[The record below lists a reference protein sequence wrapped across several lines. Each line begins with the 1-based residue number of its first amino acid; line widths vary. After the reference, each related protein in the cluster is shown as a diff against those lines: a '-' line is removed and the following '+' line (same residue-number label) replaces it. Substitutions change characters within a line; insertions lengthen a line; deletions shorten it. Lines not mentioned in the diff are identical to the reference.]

1 MKTLRLLLTIVT
13 AASCI
18 FCATILTACP
28 YSIRD
33 SAFIG
38 RGSRVPFRLVFLST
52 STTPGNDKLAEAVK
66 NAAASWLQD
75 SNVVARV
82 VELDGPEKNEVP
94 TVLQESYS
102 DNSLLPAA
110 ILFSPSGEAL
120 ELGQLELKDKPL
132 DTIME
137 LMGPV
142 VESPLRRGLLARA
155 EVGGAGTGT
164 SSPGST
170 ADTAGPNS
178 WQCSS
183 TTGARGT
190 ACAAPL
196 KPSEPGRS
204 QRSYRP
210 S

>member
-1 MKTLRLLLTIVT
+1 MKRLRLLLTVVT

-18 FCATILTACP
+18 FCTTILTACP

-38 RGSRVPFRLVFLST
+38 RGSKVPFRLVFLST

-94 TVLQESYS
+94 TELQESYS
-102 DNSLLPAA
+102 DDSLLPAA

-142 VESPLRRGLLARA
+142 VESPLRRGLQEKLVKNWCVIVFVPGTNKKQNA
-155 EVGGAGTGT
+155 EAV
-164 SSPGST
+164 
-170 ADTAGPNS
+170 
-178 WQCSS
+178 
-183 TTGARGT
+183 
-190 ACAAPL
+190 
-196 KPSEPGRS
+196 
-204 QRSYRP
+204 SYTHLTLP
-210 S
+210 TILLV